1 MKIFW
6 WTPRFNVFIENIFVV
21 TSLLI
26 EQNFE
31 RAPMQRNTCSSGGFP
46 CKKRTIGIRT
56 IERTK
61 TTMTIGICWKPGRIE
76 EWPWRAPSRRHQMQQ
91 SPDVQQLETRKRSK
105 ALATSLVARFDMR
118 AVPYSTSFG
127 VSPSRA
133 LTATWNKTWWNWSH
147 SQELKKP
154 PWLWPWCWRGGCHPQ
169 VRPIQR
175 CRATIQRRNQFQRGC
190 RTIEQPVKRMTT
202 TTTTLRGFDNDEDK
216 KDDLVHLF
224 LLGDWQTVDLVCVV
238 HDEMIFPGDLDPQL
252 LGFRKN

>member
-61 TTMTIGICWKPGRIE
+61 TTMTIGICCKPGRIE

-133 LTATWNKTWWNWSH
+133 LTATWNKTRWNWSFNSPEFKSH
-147 SQELKKP
+147 LGCDPDVGEGDATPRCVPFRDVEQP
-154 PWLWPWCWRGGCHPQ
+154 FRGGTSFKE
-169 VRPIQR
+169 V
-175 CRATIQRRNQFQRGC
+175 A
-190 RTIEQPVKRMTT
+190 EQSSNLWSVWQQQQQLWEDLTMMKIRRMTWCT
-202 TTTTLRGFDNDEDK
+202 SSCSAIGRRSIL
-216 KDDLVHLF
+216 
-224 LLGDWQTVDLVCVV
+224 CV
-238 HDEMIFPGDLDPQL
+238 
-252 LGFRKN
+252 